1 MFQVNG
7 REIGAGQKPFI
18 IAELSANHAGSIQRA
33 KDTMLAAK
41 RAGADAVKIQ
51 SYTPDTMTIDSS
63 EEDFMIKEG
72 IWKGNNLYKLYE
84 EAFTP
89 FEWHRELFQFARKI
103 GISIFSTPFDETAVD
118 LLVDLDAPAYKIA
131 SFELIDLPLIKYVA
145 KLSKPMF
152 ISTGM
157 SNLDEIANAVETCF
171 QSGNKDLLLFH
182 CISNYPAEL
191 EDSNLGDIKYLANH
205 FNLEV
210 GLSDHTKSNMASILS
225 VALGASILEKH
236 FTDNHQRKG
245 PDISCSMD
253 INDCKELIKGS
264 EVLFRERGGKKNI
277 IKEEKVT
284 SNFAFATVVTINNIK
299 KGQRLNLNNIW
310 VKRPGSGQIKASEFH
325 KILGKRVNKDIKIDT
340 HLKFKDII

>member
-1 MFQVNG
+1 MFELNG
-7 REIGAGQKPFI
+7 VKIGKGHKPFI
-18 IAELSANHAGSIQRA
+18 IAELSANHGGDLQRA
-33 KDTMLAAK
+33 KDSIYAAK
-41 RAGADAVKIQ
+41 SSGADAVKIQ

-63 EEDFMIKEG
+63 KEDFMIKEG
-72 IWKGNNLYKLYE
+72 IWKGYNLYKLYE

-225 VALGASILEKH
+225 VALGASAIEKH
-236 FTDNHQRKG
+236 FKLDDKDCG
-245 PDISCSMD
+245 PDSTFSILPKQLKSLCSECEQAF
-253 INDCKELIKGS
+253 NAVKSNNLQRPLS
-264 EVLFRERGGKKNI
+264 EVLNKKFRRSIYFMKDLKKGHL
-277 IKEEKVT
+277 IKEED
-284 SNFAFATVVTINNIK
+284 IRRI
-299 KGQRLNLNNIW
+299 
-310 VKRPGSGQIKASEFH
+310 RPGFGLEPKYFNELIGRR
-325 KILGKRVNKDIKIDT
+325 LKRDVLRGEAT
-340 HLKFKDII
+340 TWSQLY